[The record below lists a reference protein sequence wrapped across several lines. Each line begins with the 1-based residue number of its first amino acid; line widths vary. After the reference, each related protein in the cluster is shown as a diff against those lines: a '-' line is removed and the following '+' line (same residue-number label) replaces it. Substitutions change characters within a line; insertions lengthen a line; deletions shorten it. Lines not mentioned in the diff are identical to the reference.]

1 MMRRSYAGLL
11 VGAMLVA
18 AVLTP
23 SCKKPPE
30 TTPTMPPP
38 EAPAAPAPAPEAP
51 KTTTETFPTEP
62 VTKTP
67 EDTSAD
73 AINKSGVLKTVYF
86 GYDSTDLSEE
96 ARQVIVGNANWM
108 KSHPNWKIRIEGHCD
123 ERGTVE
129 YNLSLGERRAG
140 AVRDYLSSLGID
152 ASRVRIVS
160 YGKERPADPGHGE
173 SAWGKN
179 RRGEFFVES

>member
-1 MMRRSYAGLL
+1 MMRRSHASLL

-30 TTPTMPPP
+30 TVP
-38 EAPAAPAPAPEAP
+38 EPPAPEAP
-51 KTTTETFPTEP
+51 APPPAPEPPPQTQETFPTEP
-62 VTKTP
+62 ITKTP
-67 EDTSAD
+67 VEPSVDEL
-73 AINKSGVLKTVYF
+73 NRQGVLKTVYF
-86 GYDSTDLSEE
+86 GYDSTDLTEE
-96 ARQVIVGNANWM
+96 ARQVLVGNANWL
-108 KSHPNWKIRIEGHCD
+108 KSNPNRKIRIEGHCD

-129 YNLSLGERRAG
+129 YNLSLGERRAA

-173 SAWGKN
+173 AAWSKN
-179 RRGEFFVES
+179 RRGDFFIES